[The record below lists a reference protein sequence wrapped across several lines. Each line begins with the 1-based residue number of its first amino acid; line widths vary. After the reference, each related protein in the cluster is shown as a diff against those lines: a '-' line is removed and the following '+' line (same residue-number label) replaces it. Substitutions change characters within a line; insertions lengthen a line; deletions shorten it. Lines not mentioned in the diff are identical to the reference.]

1 MLSNI
6 SMNRVAVSSGSRFIS
21 AIRLFSSTPITYKP
35 KNPQNDAKRKLRR
48 EQAVK
53 QRNKQA
59 PESHPLY
66 LTVPQAMR
74 YLRAAEVGQPAKKTT
89 VSILMTV
96 LPERGSKP
104 LAGSVYFPKPIKES
118 HAMVFS
124 LQEEVVAKAKELG
137 ATYAGGLELIEQ
149 IKNGEVKLDI
159 LTHAFATP
167 DIVKDLRV
175 IARQIGPKGLMPAAK
190 KGTVSEDV
198 EALMKESVG
207 AFPFKQKEQHL
218 SIPVGRC
225 DFSDEEILKNL
236 KAASEAIYGCQPPG
250 TRKPNLIGQTCLS
263 STLGP
268 SVVINFKL

>member
-1 MLSNI
+1 MLSTVTK
-6 SMNRVAVSSGSRFIS
+6 SRSVATCVRGFASS
-21 AIRLFSSTPITYKP
+21 AIAYKP
-35 KNPQNDAKRKLRR
+35 KDAQQEAKRKLRR

-66 LTVPQAMR
+66 MTVPQAMR

-118 HAMVFS
+118 HVMIFS
-124 LQEEVVAKAKELG
+124 LQDEKVKIAKELG
-137 ATYAGGLELIEQ
+137 ATHVGGLDLIES
-149 IKNGEVKLDI
+149 ISKGEIKLDKI
-159 LTHAFATP
+159 THAFATP
-167 DIVKDLRV
+167 EIVKDLRA

-190 KGTVSEDV
+190 KGTVSEDI
-198 EALMKESVG
+198 ESLMQLSVG
-207 AFPFKQKEQHL
+207 AYPFKQKEQHL
-218 SIPVGRC
+218 SIPIGRC
-225 DFSDEEILKNL
+225 DFSDEEIIKNL
-236 KAASEAIYGCQPPG
+236 KAASEAIYGLQPPG

-268 SVVINFKL
+268 SLVINFKKT